1 MNATTFIHKQLEL
14 PDAAA
19 ITLTALHIDG
29 WGRTLIFRG
38 QLISTAFT
46 LTFNDCR
53 EMRWRVYAHQEA
65 NVPTL
70 LVEFAQGRDLHRSPA
85 QLLTEHFGLSVF
97 YGSLT
102 VTRDAATPPA

>member
-1 MNATTFIHKQLEL
+1 MTFIHEQLAL
-14 PDAAA
+14 PEAAS
-19 ITLTALHIDG
+19 ITLTELHIEG
-29 WGRTLIFRG
+29 WGRRLIFRG
-38 QLISTAFT
+38 QAVSTAFT
-46 LTFNDCR
+46 LTIDDCR

-85 QLLTEHFGLSVF
+85 QLLTEHFGLSLF

-102 VTRDAATPPA
+102 LTQGDAIPPA